1 MQGDVIA
8 ITNNKGKVVSSYT
21 YDAWGVCTIVSD
33 NTGIIARVNP
43 FRYRGYYF
51 DQEIG
56 LYYLQSRYYDPT
68 VGRFITSDHADVTT
82 CITVLHSHNLFCYA
96 CNSPVNETD
105 ANGNLAAKA
114 VAKFVLWAV
123 FGVFAQFLSDV
134 IESLYRKFI
143 QKKNTSFTPSP
154 LGDYLGS
161 ALSWGMCSLNLF
173 NNKLAAFLAP
183 FIPVLVKHVTNII
196 RGSFSWQALLVDL
209 AAAFVAGI
217 ISVALNTSMKNKLSK
232 VKRGKG
238 NRYSDYSK
246 YLKKQ

>member
-1 MQGDVIA
+1 M
-8 ITNNKGKVVSSYT
+8 
-21 YDAWGVCTIVSD
+21 
-33 NTGIIARVNP
+33 
-43 FRYRGYYF
+43 
-51 DQEIG
+51 
-56 LYYLQSRYYDPT
+56 YYLQSRYYDAS

-96 CNSPVNETD
+96 CNSPANETD

-114 VAKFVLWAV
+114 VVKFVLWAV

-134 IESLYRKFI
+134 IESLYRRFV
-143 QKKNTSFTPSP
+143 QAKNTSFTPSP

-196 RGSFSWQALLVDL
+196 QGSFSWQALLVDL

-232 VKRGKG
+232 VKR

-246 YLKKQ
+246 YLEKQQKITFKINKTFLKVSVSIVIATSLIQLLLNLMLK

>member
-1 MQGDVIA
+1 M
-8 ITNNKGKVVSSYT
+8 
-21 YDAWGVCTIVSD
+21 
-33 NTGIIARVNP
+33 
-43 FRYRGYYF
+43 
-51 DQEIG
+51 
-56 LYYLQSRYYDPT
+56 
-68 VGRFITSDHADVTT
+68 
-82 CITVLHSHNLFCYA
+82 
-96 CNSPVNETD
+96 
-105 ANGNLAAKA
+105 
-114 VAKFVLWAV
+114 KFVLWAV

-134 IESLYRKFI
+134 IESLYRRFV
-143 QKKNTSFTPSP
+143 QAKNTSFTPSP

-196 RGSFSWQALLVDL
+196 QGSFSWQALLVDL

-232 VKRGKG
+232 VKR

-246 YLKKQ
+246 YLEKQQKITFKINKTFLKVSVSIVIATSLIQLLLNLMLK